1 METPEKK
8 VRQPVSLNDL
18 NRLLPWFGVMALV
31 SGYLRTDI
39 IYRHFDIPHWL
50 YFNLEDYLTTS
61 LGQILN
67 LLLFSTSVTLL
78 ILFVIKNC
86 RFKIIA
92 WGVIIAAVAA
102 GAYIAHVHSKSGDTI
117 FWVALL
123 TYLVAGAF
131 INFPY
136 KTDEKQAQELT
147 LAAFLFITATL
158 AVISLDA
165 KSMIDSIKSHHAGS
179 CMLVD
184 LEFGDEKYA
193 DREFVIMGSNTRYFF
208 LRDKETGRIEIV
220 GADSLIDK
228 GLAYYRKNDCP

>member
-1 METPEKK
+1 
-8 VRQPVSLNDL
+8 
-18 NRLLPWFGVMALV
+18 MALV

-50 YFNLEDYLTTS
+50 YFTLEDYLTTS

-67 LLLFSTSVTLL
+67 LLLFSTFITLL
-78 ILFVIKNC
+78 LLFFVKNVKNC
-86 RFKIIA
+86 CLKFIA
-92 WGVIIAAVAA
+92 WGGIIIAAIAA
-102 GAYIAHVHSKSGDTI
+102 VVHITHVHSKSGDTI

-136 KTDEKQAQELT
+136 KTDEKQARELT

-220 GADSLIDK
+220 GADSLTGK